1 MNSQLSHAFKQF
13 AIEQCEGSSPF
24 YKALSLNIA
33 EDSEILDICQDAKEG
48 QPVPNLLFGAVQY
61 LLTKEPHHV
70 LRAFYPSLTEKPET
84 GQSPFPAFKE
94 FVLTHHEQIR
104 NLLKTRRV
112 QTNEVRR
119 CAYLYPVFV
128 SLYREVKKPLSL
140 IEIGTSAGLQ
150 LLWDQYAYSYGDT
163 LYGNQSSMLTLSS
176 KVRNGRL
183 PALSESMPPIN
194 RRVGVDLNISDLT
207 NEDDRLWL
215 KALIWPEHH
224 DRRENFD
231 QASMILRNDPP
242 ELVEGNGVTL
252 LPELAEKMSEKSLLC
267 IFHTHVANQMP
278 AHVREDLMEKVESLG
293 EVRDTAH
300 IFNNITDG
308 KLRVD
313 LYVNGR
319 CTRHVIGDTDGHGRW
334 FEWREEKWQ
343 GE

>member
-33 EDSEILDICQDAKEG
+33 EDSELLEICKDAKEG

-61 LLTKEPHHV
+61 LLMKESHHV
-70 LRAFYPSLTEKPET
+70 LRAFYPGLTENPET

-94 FVLTHHEQIR
+94 FVLTHHKQIR
-104 NLLKTRRV
+104 DLLRKRRV

-150 LLWDQYAYSYGDT
+150 LLWDQYAYSYGDA

-176 KVRNGRL
+176 EVRNGRL
-183 PALSESMPPIN
+183 PDLSVGVPPVE
-194 RRVGVDLNISDLT
+194 RRIGVDLNISDLT
-207 NEDDRLWL
+207 HEDDRLWL

-224 DRRENFD
+224 DRRRNFD
-231 QASMILRNDPP
+231 QASVILRENPP
-242 ELVEGNGVTL
+242 KLIEGKGVDL
-252 LPELAEKMSEKSLLC
+252 LPELASQSEQDTLLC

-278 AHVREDLMEKVESLG
+278 AHVREDLMEKVEALG
-293 EVRDTAH
+293 DTRDTAH

-313 LYVNGR
+313 LYVDGR
-319 CTRHVIGDTDGHGRW
+319 CTRYLIGDTDGHGRW
-334 FEWREEKWQ
+334 FEWNDVKWQ